1 MRLVS
6 LALFAVDTFVESC
19 PVIKKGCFPNDYWQ
33 CMENIIFD
41 MLFSHLNVSMS
52 TLAVNAGSPGST
64 EVVIIG
70 FLFVL
75 LVLSALAVVT
85 ALLGRVFQ
93 AVDSKEKASST
104 GPACVQ
110 PEPVVS
116 TASSGLPKDV
126 QAVITAAVHT
136 VLEERPHRIVAVKE
150 VH

>member
-1 MRLVS
+1 
-6 LALFAVDTFVESC
+6 
-19 PVIKKGCFPNDYWQ
+19 
-33 CMENIIFD
+33 
-41 MLFSHLNVSMS
+41 MS
-52 TLAVNAGSPGST
+52 TLAVTAGSPDST

-75 LVLSALAVVT
+75 LVLSALGVVT

-93 AVDSKEKASST
+93 AVDNKEKASSS
-104 GPACVQ
+104 GPACVHAK
-110 PEPVVS
+110 PVVS
-116 TASSGLPKDV
+116 AASSGLSKDV

>member
-1 MRLVS
+1 
-6 LALFAVDTFVESC
+6 
-19 PVIKKGCFPNDYWQ
+19 
-33 CMENIIFD
+33 MENIIFG

-52 TLAVNAGSPGST
+52 TLAVTAGSPDST

-75 LVLSALAVVT
+75 LVLSALGVVT

-93 AVDSKEKASST
+93 AVDGKEEASST
-104 GPACVQ
+104 GSACAQ
-110 PEPVVS
+110 AEPVVS